1 AFSEMD
7 DDILVHELA
16 ERSRMTDADGRTLAT
31 FYEENRIYVP
41 LDKIAPVMQDAMV
54 AIEDHRFYEHGP
66 IDIPGTTR
74 AFITNMEAGET
85 VSGGPSLTQQ
95 YVKLLLLDQAGT
107 AEERAAV
114 LADSG
119 LEGHMRK
126 LRELRMA
133 LNVEQDM
140 TKEQILEQ
148 SLNIANYGGP
158 AGRSNYGI
166 EAAARY
172 YFSTTAEELTLTQAA
187 TLAGLVQRPSAYDPT
202 ENPEAAIG
210 RRNTV
215 LTRMESIGMMTPGE
229 AAKARQGDLGLEISE
244 SHSGCISAVAPWFCA
259 CAVAEI
265 RELEE
270 LGDTPEERERRL
282 MR

>member
-1 AFSEMD
+1 MGLLSPEAILAALRRIVLIVAVSALAGVLMAGLVLPMTAGLGLSARSGAEAFSEMD
-7 DDILVHELA
+7 DDIFVHELA

-85 VSGGPSLTQQ
+85 VSGGSSLTQQ
-95 YVKLLLLDQAGT
+95 YVKLLLLDQAET

-119 LEGHMRK
+119 MEGYMRK

-140 TKEQILEQ
+140 TKEQILE
-148 SLNIANYGGP
+148 
-158 AGRSNYGI
+158 
-166 EAAARY
+166 
-172 YFSTTAEELTLTQAA
+172 
-187 TLAGLVQRPSAYDPT
+187 
-202 ENPEAAIG
+202 
-210 RRNTV
+210 
-215 LTRMESIGMMTPGE
+215 
-229 AAKARQGDLGLEISE
+229 
-244 SHSGCISAVAPWFCA
+244 
-259 CAVAEI
+259 
-265 RELEE
+265 
-270 LGDTPEERERRL
+270 
-282 MR
+282 